1 MYLAINVIGLLIFLA
16 IGWIFSKDRKAINW
30 KAVLIMVVFNLVL
43 AWFLTSFP
51 IGRMI
56 VKGAA
61 AGFDQL
67 VQVAYEGIAFAFP
80 SMVKVKQMDFF
91 FSVLMP
97 ILLIVP
103 LFDILEYIQYRQM
116 KPPYQIGFLIWANR
130 ILVMPF
136 CSLCLG
142 WSLIRF
148 LGLQKTN
155 FKIFIVF
162 VVLLISYTIFMMP
175 WCMIPLLQWTLPWP
189 TYVNIISIIISEI
202 DFLPAYFV
210 IIGIGLAYFRKG
222 KTDKSLSTE
231 QTDE

>member
-1 MYLAINVIGLLIFLA
+1 
-16 IGWIFSKDRKAINW
+16 
-30 KAVLIMVVFNLVL
+30 
-43 AWFLTSFP
+43 
-51 IGRMI
+51 
-56 VKGAA
+56 
-61 AGFDQL
+61 
-67 VQVAYEGIAFAFP
+67 
-80 SMVKVKQMDFF
+80 
-91 FSVLMP
+91 
-97 ILLIVP
+97 
-103 LFDILEYIQYRQM
+103 M

-231 QTDE
+231 QTNE

>member
-1 MYLAINVIGLLIFLA
+1 MKQQHRTLYLI
-16 IGWIFSKDRKAINW
+16 
-30 KAVLIMVVFNLVL
+30 LVL
-43 AWFLTSFP
+43 
-51 IGRMI
+51 
-56 VKGAA
+56 V
-61 AGFDQL
+61 
-67 VQVAYEGIAFAFP
+67 FA
-80 SMVKVKQMDFF
+80 
-91 FSVLMP
+91 LA
-97 ILLIVP
+97 LP

-148 LGLQKTN
+148 QKTN

-162 VVLLISYTIFMMP
+162 LVLLISYTIFMMP

>member
-1 MYLAINVIGLLIFLA
+1 MKQQHRTLYLI
-16 IGWIFSKDRKAINW
+16 
-30 KAVLIMVVFNLVL
+30 LVL
-43 AWFLTSFP
+43 
-51 IGRMI
+51 
-56 VKGAA
+56 V
-61 AGFDQL
+61 
-67 VQVAYEGIAFAFP
+67 FA
-80 SMVKVKQMDFF
+80 
-91 FSVLMP
+91 LA
-97 ILLIVP
+97 LP

-222 KTDKSLSTE
+222 KQIKVFLQSKQMND
-231 QTDE
+231 